1 MQAWSQLQDTD
12 FNPQVSATC
21 KADHTMHIKV
31 NFNNSFYGTI
41 HARDYRTGA
50 CMSVGDGSKS
60 VTLNISL
67 LAPPGSSEYC
77 GLLANNVSIAK
88 LINVWYEKKMINIM

>member
-1 MQAWSQLQDTD
+1 
-12 FNPQVSATC
+12 
-21 KADHTMHIKV
+21 
-31 NFNNSFYGTI
+31 
-41 HARDYRTGA
+41 
-50 CMSVGDGSKS
+50 MSVGDGSKS

-88 LINVWYEKKMINIM
+88 IINIWFEKKIKNHAKNLEECLSKNV